1 MRRRQR
7 VTGAVT
13 AALALAAGVW
23 ASGIAPAQA
32 AARDGN
38 CESGEFCYYYDTG
51 GAGSASD
58 FTASLAN
65 YGTAQPSCYEFRGT
79 GNGQGLCI
87 KNRAAS
93 AWNRSGQTVRVYY
106 NSNFAGASQ
115 DIAPGARTDL
125 IATLRKE
132 NASHAFIGA
141 PAQPPV
147 VPPQQAPW
155 PTPAPPPRECIP
167 DAQNTAGARAGFDVF
182 IASARCTGGVPQATL
197 SMTIAT
203 WSKAS
208 GWTTRVKPTVSYT
221 SPTTIR
227 YPQSYLVDPA
237 QAADG
242 WALARVC
249 WEAGLTTVCRDD
261 YAYLRGGHSQPPVL
275 R

>member
-1 MRRRQR
+1 MLKIISIGIIFCASTYIGFYYGEKFKGRYRDLNDILNSLLILNNEVIYGNTPVPQ
-7 VTGAVT
+7 
-13 AALALAAGVW
+13 ALHYV
-23 ASGIAPAQA
+23 SQK
-32 AARDGN
+32 
-38 CESGEFCYYYDTG
+38 T
-51 GAGSASD
+51 
-58 FTASLAN
+58 
-65 YGTAQPSCYEFRGT
+65 SCHLR
-79 GNGQGLCI
+79 NLLL
-87 KNRAAS
+87 
-93 AWNRSGQTVRVYY
+93 
-106 NSNFAGASQ
+106 SNH
-115 DIAPGARTDL
+115 L

-141 PAQPPV
+141 PAQSPV

-249 WEAGLTTVCRDD
+249 SEAGLTTVCRDD